1 MSENE
6 APVKFGEKH
15 DVWINSVG
23 EKGDGIAK
31 IKGFVLFVPGVKKG
45 DYVKVEITKVLAK
58 VGFAKVVEQLE
69 KPERRPSSG
78 SPRKRKF
85 ETISKDEL
93 YNKEPEYSEDFEE
106 TDDFGGDLDD
116 ED

>member
-1 MSENE
+1 MNENE

-58 VGFAKVVEQLE
+58 VGFAKVIEQLE
-69 KPERRPSSG
+69 KPERRPSSN
-78 SPRKRKF
+78 PRKRKF
-85 ETISKDEL
+85 ETISKEEL
-93 YNKEPEYSEDFEE
+93 YNREPEYSKDFEE